1 MDKALQD
8 IVQVRLYLFSLY
20 NCQYSDFFT
29 ALGKLEQAL
38 NRESLPPVNP
48 DISKYWFLLFAD
60 YESGPLLGSPLCLLR
75 QGDQGFYFYFDDK
88 FFSVILFSKYQC
100 DKVLPPLGESLCS
113 AARVLSV
120 SHSSLHGRYIRHHI
134 TGVEVFGPHVI
145 CILLF
150 PDAFGVTEAYMDQE
164 LCRFIASGRLH
175 AKIDKVGL
183 TLTWM
188 VLGDHLT
195 SVNLNE
201 LWIISY

>member
-1 MDKALQD
+1 MKADRYLAPHYAYY
-8 IVQVRLYLFSLY
+8 VREIKVF
-20 NCQYSDFFT
+20 
-29 ALGKLEQAL
+29 
-38 NRESLPPVNP
+38 
-48 DISKYWFLLFAD
+48 ISTLVI
-60 YESGPLLGSPLCLLR
+60 
-75 QGDQGFYFYFDDK
+75 
-88 FFSVILFSKYQC
+88 FFSVLFSFLSTSVK
-100 DKVLPPLGESLCS
+100 KLLLPLGESLCS
-113 AARVLSV
+113 AAWVLSV

-134 TGVEVFGPHVI
+134 TGVDVFGPHVI

-183 TLTWM
+183 ILTWM

-201 LWIISY
+201 LWIIVWIVSY